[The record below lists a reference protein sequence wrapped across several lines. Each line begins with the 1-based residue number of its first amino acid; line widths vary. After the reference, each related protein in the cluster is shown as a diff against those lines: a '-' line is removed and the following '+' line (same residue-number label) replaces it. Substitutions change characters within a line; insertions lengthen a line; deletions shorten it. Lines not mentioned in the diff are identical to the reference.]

1 MEHFETLLNSTD
13 EIKTGLKKS
22 QPDIISISSKIY
34 DYDQLDEYMKFIK
47 KEFPDKLVVLGG
59 PTSTYSYREL
69 LTNYPQTLLMRFAGE
84 HPTAELMKIVLGE
97 KNISHLTE
105 IPNLAFNFKK
115 KPAVTEYKDIK
126 IPGNFRPSESNV
138 EEIIKKGGILSFRFS
153 QGCWGNCSFCTHPGK
168 WSGIEV
174 DDMVSVLK
182 EWKDKYHLKSVFLWD
197 DQVAPKNHE
206 EAYKR
211 LERFSD
217 KMADLDI
224 NWSVSL
230 RADCVN
236 WMDDSLVEK
245 IKKGGCNSLFVGVE
259 SGSNSQLKRF
269 GKSVHE
275 SKIDTNVTS
284 KAIAF
289 FKDKGIKLGIGW
301 IGFDPLMSLKE
312 LKDNFKFI
320 EDNNLLDMN
329 INLNSSLRIQKGS
342 RYIKMVG
349 DKNLGLLGD
358 LQPNL
363 FFHDS
368 TYLDPR
374 IGSIKDHLNVWTKES
389 SAIEGKIHE
398 AKFMVSTDPN
408 KKQMYKSYIDI
419 ARPLQ
424 ELTLKYMRALVA
436 AFPESAE
443 DNFLESAHNENAQN
457 FDLAKEKLKDL
468 DFLKERRN
476 SLLHEVTAKRDDL
489 IKITKDFSFQR
500 NELIKSFGLKL
511 LRR

>member
-1 MEHFETLLNSTD
+1 
-13 EIKTGLKKS
+13 
-22 QPDIISISSKIY
+22 
-34 DYDQLDEYMKFIK
+34 
-47 KEFPDKLVVLGG
+47 
-59 PTSTYSYREL
+59 
-69 LTNYPQTLLMRFAGE
+69 
-84 HPTAELMKIVLGE
+84 
-97 KNISHLTE
+97 
-105 IPNLAFNFKK
+105 
-115 KPAVTEYKDIK
+115 
-126 IPGNFRPSESNV
+126 
-138 EEIIKKGGILSFRFS
+138 
-153 QGCWGNCSFCTHPGK
+153 
-168 WSGIEV
+168 
-174 DDMVSVLK
+174 
-182 EWKDKYHLKSVFLWD
+182 
-197 DQVAPKNHE
+197 
-206 EAYKR
+206 
-211 LERFSD
+211 
-217 KMADLDI
+217 
-224 NWSVSL
+224 
-230 RADCVN
+230 
-236 WMDDSLVEK
+236 
-245 IKKGGCNSLFVGVE
+245 
-259 SGSNSQLKRF
+259 
-269 GKSVHE
+269 
-275 SKIDTNVTS
+275 
-284 KAIAF
+284 
-289 FKDKGIKLGIGW
+289 
-301 IGFDPLMSLKE
+301 
-312 LKDNFKFI
+312 
-320 EDNNLLDMN
+320 
-329 INLNSSLRIQKGS
+329 
-342 RYIKMVG
+342 MVG